1 MELSVMRFVLAKALK
16 AESSTTLASDKH
28 SFSLNYFKNKNLQ
41 NKSQASPPSSM
52 VSAAVSV
59 I

>member
-1 MELSVMRFVLAKALK
+1 MRFVLAKALK